1 VVIGGVCLHSS
12 INAEQQHQAYCKLTP
27 MTLSDLGEGERHWA
41 VPMLDAMGDLDQLGI
56 GLPIILTALEQQ
68 LCGNRAV

>member
-1 VVIGGVCLHSS
+1 
-12 INAEQQHQAYCKLTP
+12 

-56 GLPIILTALEQQ
+56 GLPMILTALEQQ